1 METIAP
7 RICFPARTQCL
18 ELIRSFCREIL
29 EGHACEPQVYR
40 KLILAIDEAVAN
52 VIEHAYASDGVAAIS
67 TIELSIDVQP
77 DRVVARIL
85 DRGRPFDPRGVD
97 VNSKAKGLAE
107 VHASRSRERA
117 SPAEADSAKR
127 SSARLAARG
136 FGLHLIRLIIDEID
150 YQRTPDGENVLI
162 LTKHLRKGQE
172 A

>member
-52 VIEHAYASDGVAAIS
+52 VIEHAYAPDGDPAIS

-85 DRGRPFDPRGVD
+85 DRGRPFDPRTVEACT
-97 VNSKAKGLAE
+97 KTKELAE
-107 VHASRSRERA
+107 AHANRCRERA
-117 SPAEADSAKR
+117 NQAGGDPPKR
-127 SSARLAARG
+127 PSARLATRG

-150 YQRTPDGENVLI
+150 YQRTPDGKNVLI
-162 LTKHLRKGQE
+162 LIKHLRKGQE

>member
-97 VNSKAKGLAE
+97 VYSKAKELAE
-107 VHASRSRERA
+107 AHASRSRERA
-117 SPAEADSAKR
+117 SPAEADSVKR
-127 SSARLAARG
+127 PSARLATRG

>member
-29 EGHACEPQVYR
+29 EGHSCQPPVYR

-52 VIEHAYASDGVAAIS
+52 VIEHAYASEGMAATP

-97 VNSKAKGLAE
+97 VSAKTRQLAE
-107 VHASRSRERA
+107 ARANHARHGGNLPEGNSTPR
-117 SPAEADSAKR
+117 PAVR
-127 SSARLAARG
+127 FPTRG

-172 A
+172 V